1 MFARKY
7 PIVPWRTPLRSACLT
22 ALSQAPLGGAS
33 YCYAIFDVPFWA
45 VCATDTS
52 RRRRRVAL
60 AWRALSNHRGRR
72 RGQRELLL

>member
-33 YCYAIFDVPFWA
+33 YCYAIFDVPFFERC
-45 VCATDTS
+45 V
-52 RRRRRVAL
+52 L
-60 AWRALSNHRGRR
+60 PIHRGAAAAWHW
-72 RGQRELLL
+72 RGARYRTIAGAAVGSVSYY